1 MENKIVALIS
11 KYYIVFVGI
20 YISICNVNLFK
31 IAIFRLL
38 ASDGSGRVM
47 EIIISQKRIFKK
59 IFFFQMLKMQ
69 RKSSSSSGT
78 ITSHSLYTWFWQ
90 PHRCFCLY
98 AFILVI
104 FKVISLFFWYKFDT
118 LHWKVKSDL
127 YLAIQRKQREERIFY
142 NFCLCGALFL

>member
-59 IFFFQMLKMQ
+59 IFFFKCSKCKGKVVVVVVRLRHTPYIPDFDSHTDVFVFML
-69 RKSSSSSGT
+69 
-78 ITSHSLYTWFWQ
+78 
-90 PHRCFCLY
+90 
-98 AFILVI
+98 
-104 FKVISLFFWYKFDT
+104 LF
-118 LHWKVKSDL
+118 
-127 YLAIQRKQREERIFY
+127 
-142 NFCLCGALFL
+142 